1 MTQRGRTTRGRLI
14 VAAAAVAALASAA
27 CTASAHGT
35 GTALPA
41 GSTSSASAPAG
52 STSSDQVAP
61 AVITADPA
69 GATALNPTT
78 PITVAVAGG
87 RLTSMSLV
95 NAQGK
100 HVTGSLSADGTS
112 WHTSEVLGYSR
123 TYALSAVAVN
133 PTGVKTSKKLTFTTL
148 TPHNMTLPYMQRAG
162 GYAMDNGATY
172 GIGIVPVVHFD
183 EPISDK
189 AAAEKALIVTSRPA
203 VVGVWDW
210 VDDQDVHFRPQ
221 KFWKPGTHVTIQAKM
236 YGVQVGPGMYGQ
248 SDVSTS
254 FTIGRSQLSVA
265 DDHTHMVSVYING
278 KLARTMPTSMGR
290 GGYVTGT
297 GGQQISLWTMSGTY
311 TVLTHENPAIMSSA
325 SFGLPANSPL
335 GYAPEKIYYATK
347 ISVDGIYLHELDAT
361 VWAQG
366 HEDLSHGCLNL
377 NYNNASWYF
386 ALSRVGDPVI
396 VKNTTGPS
404 IQQWQNGDW
413 SVPWATWVKG
423 SALH

>member
-172 GIGIVPVVHFD
+172 GVGIVPVVHFD
-183 EPISDK
+183 EPITDK
-189 AAAEKALIVTSRPA
+189 AAAEKALIVTS
-203 VVGVWDW
+203 
-210 VDDQDVHFRPQ
+210 H
-221 KFWKPGTHVTIQAKM
+221 
-236 YGVQVGPGMYGQ
+236 
-248 SDVSTS
+248 
-254 FTIGRSQLSVA
+254 
-265 DDHTHMVSVYING
+265 
-278 KLARTMPTSMGR
+278 AR
-290 GGYVTGT
+290 
-297 GGQQISLWTMSGTY
+297 
-311 TVLTHENPAIMSSA
+311 ASSA
-325 SFGLPANSPL
+325 SGTGS
-335 GYAPEKIYYATK
+335 
-347 ISVDGIYLHELDAT
+347 
-361 VWAQG
+361 
-366 HEDLSHGCLNL
+366 
-377 NYNNASWYF
+377 
-386 ALSRVGDPVI
+386 
-396 VKNTTGPS
+396 TTRTCTSGP
-404 IQQWQNGDW
+404 QEF
-413 SVPWATWVKG
+413 
-423 SALH
+423 